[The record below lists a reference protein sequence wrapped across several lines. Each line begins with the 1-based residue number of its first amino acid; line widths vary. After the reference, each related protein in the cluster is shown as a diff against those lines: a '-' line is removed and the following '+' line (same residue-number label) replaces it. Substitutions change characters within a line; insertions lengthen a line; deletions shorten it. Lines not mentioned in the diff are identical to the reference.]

1 MKNTYRTQ
9 TNIVPLDVLG
19 GRMYAERLKAEGV
32 MSIISSKTGFMRR
45 QAADTRGRA
54 LIAKEMLPY
63 GVCACR
69 WIAAWIW
76 TGENFPRNVDIISD
90 RHFRAKTHGKT
101 ILTHNQNIA
110 SADLTSVAGLKVTTP
125 LRTACDIACLDETE
139 NAGANVRKTVKN
151 LMNRYKISCSDCFDR
166 LWTQPA
172 IAGRTKA
179 AALLSGSC
187 CTANENTVNENQDG
201 LKNQSSPNGKN
212 TAKTANEGKA

>member
-101 ILTHNQNIA
+101 ILTHNQNIMHKSEYSGMFGDYSSY
-110 SADLTSVAGLKVTTP
+110 SAEYDELTEDA
-125 LRTACDIACLDETE
+125 ADEE
-139 NAGANVRKTVKN
+139 
-151 LMNRYKISCSDCFDR
+151 
-166 LWTQPA
+166 
-172 IAGRTKA
+172 
-179 AALLSGSC
+179 
-187 CTANENTVNENQDG
+187 E
-201 LKNQSSPNGKN
+201 
-212 TAKTANEGKA
+212 